1 MEGASEQA
9 SAGGGGSLQ
18 HCPSSPRAPLSPRH
32 VPPCWRP
39 ARQHWVADGSLD
51 DPGLQADPPHQAQHT
66 PIPLLQLRLR
76 N

>member
-32 VPPCWRP
+32 VSPCWRP
-39 ARQHWVADGSLD
+39 ARQHWVAGGSLD
-51 DPGLQADPPHQAQHT
+51 DPGLQADPPHQALHT

>member
-1 MEGASEQA
+1 MEGPQSRPVREEGGASSTVLPPPE
-9 SAGGGGSLQ
+9 
-18 HCPSSPRAPLSPRH
+18 PLSPRH